1 MSKQSVILSDN
12 GFKNVLIDKQE
23 YFIFVGENEI
33 KMNRIFAEF
42 VSPMISHI
50 HRSDP
55 TVIKINLTEH
65 LYGRELN
72 EYEEKIIKSLHDRK
86 VVSSLIEISGGEGVV
101 IDNETEKKKLL
112 YLSILLGNEE
122 LFDLLE
128 TPEKINE

>member
-33 KMNRIFAEF
+33 KVNRIFAEF
-42 VSPMISHI
+42 VSPMIAHV

-86 VVSSLIEISGGEGVV
+86 VVSSLIEISGGERVV